1 MERRKAHSSRQLR
14 TQHEK
19 IKFLFKKSAINFHT
33 LLCLQLLLLLLHII
47 IIIIFQNNW
56 LWRYVQFIPEI
67 HQTRD
72 ALGGHWGVPNTPIP
86 CRKSAKYRYGI
97 HAYLQKLYPSRVF
110 VYLKDLCK
118 SRESTS
124 PNARKRDLELSRVYI

>member
-56 LWRYVQFIPEI
+56 LWSYVQFIPEI
-67 HQTRD
+67 RQTRD
-72 ALGGHWGVPNTPIP
+72 ALEGHWGVPNTPIP
-86 CRKSAKYRYGI
+86 
-97 HAYLQKLYPSRVF
+97 
-110 VYLKDLCK
+110 
-118 SRESTS
+118 
-124 PNARKRDLELSRVYI
+124 